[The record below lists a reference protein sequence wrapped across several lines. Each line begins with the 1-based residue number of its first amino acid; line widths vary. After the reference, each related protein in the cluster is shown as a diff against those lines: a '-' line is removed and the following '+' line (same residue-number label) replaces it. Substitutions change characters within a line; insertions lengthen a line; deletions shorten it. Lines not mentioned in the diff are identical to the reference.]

1 MRVALFS
8 GNYNYLREG
17 ANRALNTL
25 VDYLERQTG
34 CTVRVYSPVT
44 RTPAFEPAGTLV
56 PVPSIP
62 LPVRGEF
69 RLAPGLPREVRE
81 DIRRFAPQIVH
92 VSTPDILGTR
102 AETLAR
108 ALRVPLVASM
118 HTRFETY
125 LDYYGLGWL
134 RPLAETH
141 LRRFYRRPDHVFAPT
156 PALVAEMKTL
166 RGDDH
171 ASLWSRGIDRD
182 LFSPARRDMAWRRAQ
197 GIADDEVAVLFFG
210 RLVREK
216 GVALYAEVL
225 RVLQERAK
233 VRPLVVGAGPAEDA
247 IAGQNS
253 AVLTGHLDGVDL
265 ARAVASADIML
276 TPSTTETF
284 GQVVL
289 EAMAS
294 GLPVISADAPSARA
308 LLADGETGLLVPPRE
323 VAGYVAALTSLAE
336 SPQLRARMGGTA
348 REASAAYSWDAAS
361 ESVARVYRALH
372 ERGMAAR

>member
-1 MRVALFS
+1 
-8 GNYNYLREG
+8 
-17 ANRALNTL
+17 
-25 VDYLERQTG
+25 
-34 CTVRVYSPVT
+34 
-44 RTPAFEPAGTLV
+44 
-56 PVPSIP
+56 
-62 LPVRGEF
+62 
-69 RLAPGLPREVRE
+69 
-81 DIRRFAPQIVH
+81 
-92 VSTPDILGTR
+92 
-102 AETLAR
+102 
-108 ALRVPLVASM
+108 
-118 HTRFETY
+118 
-125 LDYYGLGWL
+125 
-134 RPLAETH
+134 
-141 LRRFYRRPDHVFAPT
+141 
-156 PALVAEMKTL
+156 MKTL

-182 LFSPARRDMAWRRAQ
+182 LFSPARHDMAWRRAR
-197 GIADDEVAVLFFG
+197 GIADDQVAVLFFG

-225 RVLQERAK
+225 RALQGRAK

-247 IAGQNS
+247 IAGLNG

-294 GLPVISADAPSARA
+294 GLPVVSADAPSARA
-308 LLADGETGLLVPPRE
+308 LLADGATGLLVPPRE
-323 VAGYVAALTSLAE
+323 VAAYVAALTSLAD
-336 SPQLRARMGGTA
+336 SPQLRARMGGAA